1 MPMFPDSGVPPS
13 DAKNSLPDVNT
24 ANCAE
29 LWYST
34 SRCQPRFD
42 PAAANAMLAEDMNLI
57 MRGEMI
63 YDCSRLDHIERAV
76 RYINQRG
83 IPRGVFMSG
92 GPQNYTGALDPPVTR
107 YNDYMTLT
115 VIPSVNNI
123 VGGTTFNA

>member
-24 ANCAE
+24 ANCPE

-42 PAAANAMLAEDMNLI
+42 PAAANAMLAEDMNLVI
-57 MRGEMI
+57 RGEVQ
-63 YDCSRLDHIERAV
+63 YDCLKLDNIERAV

-83 IPRGVFMSG
+83 LPRSIRMLG
-92 GPQNYTGALDPPVTR
+92 GPLAYYGALDPIMTR
-107 YNDYMTLT
+107 YSDYMTLT
-115 VIPSVNNI
+115 AVPV
-123 VGGTTFNA
+123 